1 MWQCL
6 SLSKVFSCTV
16 CQSCANSFL
25 LVARCPFGSQL
36 CGVFILLVGG
46 SLVRTYFEWLA
57 WAWGTI
63 TAACFMGRDEVIA
76 SWEVPSSWPHS
87 PAHFLCG
94 GFLASAWFWLRVSLF
109 YFSIWLQAV
118 GKNGHFS
125 TEMHTKEQLAKCE
138 WRHSWGGIHFFYS
151 VTGNLGNILDMWPVA
166 CTVTAP
172 PCRIADV
179 WRL

>member
-25 LVARCPFGSQL
+25 LVARCPFRSQL
-36 CGVFILLVGG
+36 CGVFTLLVGG

-94 GFLASAWFWLRVSLF
+94 GFLASAWFWLHVSLF

-138 WRHSWGGIHFFYS
+138 WRHSYGGFHFFYS
-151 VTGNLGNILDMWPVA
+151 LTGSLGSILDMWPVA
-166 CTVTAP
+166 CTVTVP